1 MYIIFAVAL
10 AASLAIIAG
19 KRTAGI
25 TLSLASILTLG
36 GLLFHHMTDKLPI
49 SL

>member
-1 MYIIFAVAL
+1 MYIVFLIAL
-10 AASLAIIAG
+10 IASLLILAGRRNLGIAMALL
-19 KRTAGI
+19 T
-25 TLSLASILTLG
+25 TTTLG